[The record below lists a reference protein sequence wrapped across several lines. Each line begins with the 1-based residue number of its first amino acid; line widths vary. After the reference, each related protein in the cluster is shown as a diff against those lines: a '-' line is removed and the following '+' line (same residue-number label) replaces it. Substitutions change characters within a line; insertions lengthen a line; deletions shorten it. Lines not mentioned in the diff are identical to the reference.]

1 MLLSSFLAA
10 TLLPLG
16 SEVVLIAL
24 IHQQLNVG
32 LLIAIA
38 TLGNVLGSCVN
49 YWLGYWGANKFDS
62 EHYLERFE
70 RWGTWSLL
78 LAWVP
83 VIGDPL
89 TVVAGSMK
97 VRFATFV
104 ALVTAGKLLRYL
116 VIAYGY
122 TLTLSPILSK

>member
-24 IHQQLNVG
+24 IHQKLDIN
-32 LLIAIA
+32 LLIAVA
-38 TLGNVLGSCVN
+38 TVGNVLGSCLN
-49 YWLGYWGANKFDS
+49 YALGVWGAAKLDK
-62 EHYLERFE
+62 EHQLERFK

-89 TVVAGSMK
+89 TVVAGSMR
-97 VRFATFV
+97 VRFSVFV
-104 ALVTAGKLLRYL
+104 ALVSTGKLLRYVVL
-116 VIAYGY
+116 AYGY
-122 TLTLSPILSK
+122 TLTLNPILSR